1 MELTHF
7 DEAGNA
13 RMVDVSEKAVTA
25 RTAVAEGYISVN
37 ADIYERIKAGTMKKG
52 DVLAVAQL
60 AAIMGAKKTSDL
72 IPLCHPLML
81 SKVAVICELDEKRR
95 AVRIEATV
103 KTSGQTGVEME
114 ALTAASVAALTI
126 YDMCK
131 AVQKDM
137 VIGPVRLLAK
147 SGGKSGDFKVE
158 ADD

>member
-37 ADIYERIKAGTMKKG
+37 AEIYERIKVGTMKKG

-81 SKVAVICELDEKRR
+81 SKVAVI
-95 AVRIEATV
+95 
-103 KTSGQTGVEME
+103 
-114 ALTAASVAALTI
+114 
-126 YDMCK
+126 
-131 AVQKDM
+131 
-137 VIGPVRLLAK
+137 
-147 SGGKSGDFKVE
+147 
-158 ADD
+158 